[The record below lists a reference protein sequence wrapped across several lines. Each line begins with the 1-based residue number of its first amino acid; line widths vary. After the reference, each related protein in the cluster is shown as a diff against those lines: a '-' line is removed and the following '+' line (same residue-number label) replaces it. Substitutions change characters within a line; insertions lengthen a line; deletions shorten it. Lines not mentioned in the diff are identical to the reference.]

1 MKYTKE
7 LLEKNKVKFTVETT
21 IEEWEHCLQ
30 HSFEHN
36 KEKYTVQ
43 GFRKG
48 KAPRSVIEKNYG
60 EYVFYDDAINHSFS
74 HNYTEILDKETDLEP
89 IDHPSVN
96 ILDFKDGLKY
106 EITVEV
112 KPEVILGEYKNL
124 EIKKEKV
131 EVLGEEVETEL
142 KLAQDK
148 AGRLVSVD
156 RPIKNGDTATI
167 DFSGSL
173 NGVKF
178 DGGTSQDYD
187 LVIGS
192 HSFIEGFEEQLV
204 GMKKGETKTIEVTFP
219 ENYMEESL
227 KGKPA
232 NFEVTIK
239 EVREKELPVLDDEFA
254 KNYSEFETL
263 EEYKKDIEKSLKENK
278 EKEAN
283 YKAENDLIDKVTDN
297 ATVEISDTLI
307 EKQIDEFI
315 KDFEYRLMYQGLKL
329 EDYLKHMNSSMK
341 ELRDSRREDA
351 IKTAKTKLVLEEIIK
366 REKIEVTEEE
376 VENKLKEMAES
387 RNLKVEDFKKGLNE
401 QFFNR
406 IYGQMITDK
415 LLAFLTEN
423 NKLV

>member
-21 IEEWEHCLQ
+21 KEEWEHCLE

-74 HNYTEILDKETDLEP
+74 HNYTEILDKETELEP
-89 IDHPSVN
+89 VDHPSVN

-112 KPEVILGEYKNL
+112 KPEVILGEYKDL
-124 EIKKEKV
+124 EIKKDKTRV
-131 EVLGEEVETEL
+131 TSEEIETEL

-148 AGRLVSVD
+148 AGRLVIVD
-156 RPIKNGDTATI
+156 RPIKDGDTATI

-178 DGGTSQDYD
+178 DGGTSKDYD

-192 HSFIEGFEEQLV
+192 HSFIAGFEEQLV
-204 GMKKGETKTIEVTFP
+204 GMKKGETKTIKVTFP

-232 NFEVTIK
+232 DFEVTIK

-254 KNYSEFETL
+254 KNYSEFDSL
-263 EEYKKDIEKSLKENK
+263 DEYKNDIKKNLKENK
-278 EKEAN
+278 EKEAK
-283 YKAENDLIDKVTDN
+283 YKAENDLIDKVTEN

-329 EDYLKHMNSSMK
+329 EDYLKHMNSSLK